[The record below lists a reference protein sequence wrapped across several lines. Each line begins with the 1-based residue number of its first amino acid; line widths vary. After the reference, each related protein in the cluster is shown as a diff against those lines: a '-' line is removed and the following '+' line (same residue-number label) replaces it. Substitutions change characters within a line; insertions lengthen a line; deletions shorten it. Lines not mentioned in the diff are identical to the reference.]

1 MGKSPSDMKL
11 FSEKP
16 NGIKKSENNGMHPN
30 DTEIKTKALK
40 AESLKAESL
49 KAEVLLGQEKDQ
61 LPFSGETT
69 TKLPIEQQN
78 ERGLTKSN
86 MAKAVIGSKIIFKG
100 ELSGDEDLLI
110 QGQVEGTVKLNGN
123 NLTIG
128 KLGNVKADLSAK
140 SITIDGT
147 VEGDIVADEQ
157 IIINA
162 SSVITGNV
170 IANRVT
176 LEDGAKFRGS
186 IEMDVES

>member
-11 FSEKP
+11 FSETSSSDK
-16 NGIKKSENNGMHPN
+16 
-30 DTEIKTKALK
+30 K
-40 AESLKAESL
+40 AEKNSIQSNKIEMQKEAVKTEQASDKES
-49 KAEVLLGQEKDQ
+49 AQPPTSYEVEPNSNTQSPYD
-61 LPFSGETT
+61 
-69 TKLPIEQQN
+69 
-78 ERGLTKSN
+78 RGMIKNS

-128 KLGNVKADLSAK
+128 KLGKVKADLSAK
-140 SITIDGT
+140 SIIIDGT

-186 IEMDVES
+186 IEMDIDN

>member
-16 NGIKKSENNGMHPN
+16 NGIKKSENNGIHPN